1 MSRRTRV
8 PADGRGRS
16 RFAAILSVLLGPVL
30 LAAGSGTAGAADAG
44 RIRIEVDGV
53 EREVADN
60 IRAFLTLTRY
70 LDREDVTDAQVRRL
84 ADRAVDEAADAMRP
98 FGYYEPVIRS
108 RTSRDDTRWI
118 VRLRVKPGEPVMMES
133 VDVRITGPGAE
144 ESALL
149 AVAKSSALQPGSRLH
164 HPTYDRLRND
174 LLRVARDIGFLDA
187 ELTRRELVVNPPA
200 RAAAAYLELETGGR
214 YRFGAVS
221 VEQDVIDAELL
232 QRFVR
237 FETGQVFSTSRMRN
251 TQFALQDS
259 NYFSTVTITPGERDP
274 ETLTVPVTIRADPI
288 KRHRY
293 SVSAGYGTDTE
304 IRGRFAWDNR
314 RVNDRGHR
322 LRFEA
327 TGSAVLTEIIAR
339 YIIPV
344 GDPALEKLEFSA
356 AHIDEEL
363 GDLDSRRTELTGG
376 LTQAMGQWQRVL
388 FLRLNQE
395 RTGFTDGS
403 SRDDLLLIPGFSY
416 ASMPPNFLT
425 GWVRDAAYYFELTGS
440 PETLGSDASYLRFY
454 TRAERVWPVSGP
466 WYLRLRGEFGTSWIN
481 DFSELPAS
489 QRFFA
494 GGDRSVR
501 GFALDELS
509 PVEETVS
516 ETGEVTRQSVGGE
529 HKIVGSVEI
538 ERDFPYNLRGA
549 FFVDAG
555 NAFSDWD
562 TPLEYSVGIGVRWR
576 LPMLLI
582 GVDVAQALSESG
594 KSPRLHLNITQVL

>member
-1 MSRRTRV
+1 VHDFMTGRARV
-8 PADGRGRS
+8 GGFPGVRL
-16 RFAAILSVLLGPVL
+16 AAALALL
-30 LAAGSGTAGAADAG
+30 LAWLPCSTSAAADAG

-53 EREVADN
+53 EREIADN
-60 IRAFLTLTRY
+60 VRAFLTLTRS
-70 LDREDVTDAQVRRL
+70 LDRDDVTDSQVRRL
-84 ADRAVDEAADAMRP
+84 ADRAVDEAADALRP

-108 RTSRDDTRWI
+108 RTSRDDATWV
-118 VRLRVKPGEPVMMES
+118 VRLRIQPGEPVMMES
-133 VDVRITGPGAE
+133 VDVRITGPGANE
-144 ESALL
+144 AALREV
-149 AVAKSSALQPGSRLH
+149 VAASALQPGSRLS

-214 YRFGAVS
+214 YRFGALS
-221 VEQDVIDAELL
+221 IEQDVIDDELL

-237 FETGQVFSTSRMRN
+237 FETGQVFSTARLRN

-259 NYFSTVTITPGERDP
+259 NYFSTVTVTPGERDP
-274 ETLTVPVTIRADPI
+274 EALTVPVTIRADAI

-293 SVSAGYGTDTE
+293 SVSLGYGTDTE

-314 RVNDRGHR
+314 RVNAHGHR
-322 LRFEA
+322 LRFETTA
-327 TGSAVLTEIIAR
+327 SGVLTEIITR
-339 YIIPV
+339 YVIPI

-356 AHIDEEL
+356 AYIDEEL
-363 GDLDSRRTELTGG
+363 GDLDSRRTELTAG
-376 LTQAMGQWQRVL
+376 LTHAMGQWQRVL
-388 FLRLNQE
+388 FLMLNQE
-395 RTGFTDGS
+395 RTGFADGS
-403 SRDDLLLIPGFSY
+403 SRDDLLLIPGISY

-425 GWVRDAAYYFELTGS
+425 GWVRDSAYYFELSGS

-466 WYLRLRGEFGTSWIN
+466 WYLRLRGEFGTSWVN

-509 PVEETVS
+509 PIVETVS
-516 ETGEVTRQSVGGE
+516 DTGEVTRQAVGGE

-549 FFVDAG
+549 MFVDAG

-562 TPLEYSVGIGVRWR
+562 TPLEYSVGLGVRWR

>member
-1 MSRRTRV
+1 MTRST
-8 PADGRGRS
+8 PGAGLAGWRCAG
-16 RFAAILSVLLGPVL
+16 ALALL
-30 LAAGSGTAGAADAG
+30 LACLTCGPAQAADAG

-53 EREVADN
+53 EREIADN
-60 IRAFLTLTRY
+60 VRAFLTLTRY
-70 LDREDVTDAQVRRL
+70 LDREEVTDSQVRRL
-84 ADRAVDEAADAMRP
+84 ADRAVDEAADALRP

-108 RTSRDDTRWI
+108 RTSRDGTTWI
-118 VRLRVKPGEPVMMES
+118 VRLRIKPGEPVMMES
-133 VDVRITGPGAE
+133 VDVRITGPGADE
-144 ESALL
+144 AALREVI
-149 AVAKSSALQPGSRLH
+149 AASALQPGSRLN

-187 ELTRRELVVNPPA
+187 ELTRRELIVNPPA

-214 YRFGAVS
+214 YRFGALS
-221 VEQDVIDAELL
+221 IEQDVIDAELL

-237 FETGQVFSTSRMRN
+237 FETGQVFSTARLRN

-259 NYFSTVTITPGERDP
+259 NYFSVVTVTPGERDP
-274 ETLTVPVTIRADPI
+274 ETLTVPVTIRADAI

-293 SVSAGYGTDTE
+293 SVSLGYGTDTE

-314 RVNDRGHR
+314 RVNAHGHR
-322 LRFEA
+322 LRFETTA
-327 TGSAVLTEIIAR
+327 SGVLTEIITR
-339 YIIPV
+339 YVIPI

-356 AHIDEEL
+356 AYIDEEL

-376 LTQAMGQWQRVL
+376 LTHAMGQWQRVL
-388 FLRLNQE
+388 FLMLNQE
-395 RTGFTDGS
+395 RTGFADGS
-403 SRDDLLLIPGFSY
+403 SRDDLLLIPGISY

-425 GWVRDAAYYFELTGS
+425 GWVRDSAYYFELSGS

-466 WYLRLRGEFGTSWIN
+466 WYVRLRGEFGTSWV
-481 DFSELPAS
+481 DEFSELPAS

-509 PVEETVS
+509 PIEVTVS

-529 HKIVGSVEI
+529 HKVVGSVEI

-549 FFVDAG
+549 MFVDAG

-562 TPLEYSVGIGVRWR
+562 TPLEYSVGLGVRWR